1 MEAVEKKILFVC
13 TGNTCRSPMAEMLC
27 KDALEKAGLSE
38 AACCISR
45 GLQVMPGDRMNPK
58 ARQALEEIGV
68 DPGEHQAQGLE
79 LGTLQEADCVYVMTS
94 FQKNLLAGVCPEKEE
109 NISVLNVADPLAAA
123 WRITVTPG
131 QRGRQ

>member
-1 MEAVEKKILFVC
+1 
-13 TGNTCRSPMAEMLC
+13 
-27 KDALEKAGLSE
+27 
-38 AACCISR
+38 
-45 GLQVMPGDRMNPK
+45 MPGDRMNPK

-109 NISVLNVADPLAAA
+109 NISVLNVADPFGGSMEDYRNCRDQLREAMKDIV
-123 WRITVTPG
+123 RKV
-131 QRGRQ
+131 Q